1 MFAASAS
8 LLLPVAIS
16 LWYTAVTCHIFL
28 APPSVLSAIFPH
40 AISLLTL
47 SNWSTAIFSAFL
59 SISTSAIV
67 LRPISSAARLATQF
81 TQNCT
86 SLFLPSIHSLTQNHS
101 ISMFLLP
108 FERPFMPCSIT
119 ASLSLPY
126 SSVHFKSIHSPF
138 PSKSSYP
145 KLHPPIPP
153 SSTTLHFSYSATH
166 PF

>member
-28 APPSVLSAIFPH
+28 APPSFSQQSFLMQ
-40 AISLLTL
+40 SLFLL
-47 SNWSTAIFSAFL
+47 SNWSTAISSAFL

-86 SLFLPSIHSLTQNHS
+86 SLFLPSIYSLTQNHS

-138 PSKSSYP
+138 PSKASYP
-145 KLHPPIPP
+145 KLRPPIPP
-153 SSTTLHFSYSATH
+153 SSTTLHF
-166 PF
+166 